1 MSNRKKENEVLENVA
16 IEKIAAEGKS
26 IAHVGEKVLF
36 VPQVIPGDIVNVR
49 VTRKKRGY
57 MEGIAIKIVTP
68 SPDRIAPFCEHY
80 GECGGCKWQPLPY
93 SIQLATKQQQVLD
106 QLQRIGKIDLSQVA
120 VHPILGS
127 QKTTEYRNKLE
138 FTFSDRRWLQKGE
151 SPSEIFDAPISLDPS
166 DFPGGIFPRHLR
178 NGFSS
183 VNTNPQGYG
192 LGFHIQGCF
201 DKVLDIHRC
210 HLQKE
215 PSNEIRNFI
224 RQYAIE
230 HHLAFFNLRE
240 QSGFLRNIVLR
251 NNSAGDIML
260 ILSVTSGPSR
270 TFSAGGERALQTTG
284 GERTLQTTGG
294 ERASQTAGSS
304 QADAFRDLTDL
315 LDAVADRFPSIK
327 SLNYVINDKLNDSL
341 GDLTVVNYMGEDAIY
356 EEMEDIRF
364 KIGPKSFYQTNSE
377 QAYRLYSIVR
387 DFADFKGSEKVY
399 DLYTG
404 TGTIALFIARR
415 VQSVIGIEYVPEAI
429 EDARVNS
436 DVNNIDNCTFYAGD
450 MKDLL
455 TCDFVRDN
463 GGTPDVIILDPP
475 RAGIH
480 PDVIKVL
487 LEIKSPTIIYVSC
500 NPATQARDVLAL
512 STIYRVTD
520 TAPVDMF
527 PHTQHVENV
536 LKLQLRQP

>member
-1 MSNRKKENEVLENVA
+1 
-16 IEKIAAEGKS
+16 
-26 IAHVGEKVLF
+26 
-36 VPQVIPGDIVNVR
+36 
-49 VTRKKRGY
+49 
-57 MEGIAIKIVTP
+57 
-68 SPDRIAPFCEHY
+68 
-80 GECGGCKWQPLPY
+80 
-93 SIQLATKQQQVLD
+93 
-106 QLQRIGKIDLSQVA
+106 
-120 VHPILGS
+120 
-127 QKTTEYRNKLE
+127 
-138 FTFSDRRWLQKGE
+138 
-151 SPSEIFDAPISLDPS
+151 
-166 DFPGGIFPRHLR
+166 
-178 NGFSS
+178 
-183 VNTNPQGYG
+183 
-192 LGFHIQGCF
+192 
-201 DKVLDIHRC
+201 
-210 HLQKE
+210 
-215 PSNEIRNFI
+215 
-224 RQYAIE
+224 
-230 HHLAFFNLRE
+230 
-240 QSGFLRNIVLR
+240 
-251 NNSAGDIML
+251 ML